1 MEHYPVDTHVGSR
14 TAHYPVGTRGTVM
27 RYAIQRTRRERRCG
41 TLSSGH
47 ASGRCGM
54 LSSKH
59 TREESH
65 RRKERYPANTRKTG
79 KSKKARYPAERR
91 AMQVEGEIDGNA
103 RG

>member
-1 MEHYPVDTHVGSR
+1 
-14 TAHYPVGTRGTVM
+14 
-27 RYAIQRTRRERRCG
+27 
-41 TLSSGH
+41 
-47 ASGRCGM
+47 M